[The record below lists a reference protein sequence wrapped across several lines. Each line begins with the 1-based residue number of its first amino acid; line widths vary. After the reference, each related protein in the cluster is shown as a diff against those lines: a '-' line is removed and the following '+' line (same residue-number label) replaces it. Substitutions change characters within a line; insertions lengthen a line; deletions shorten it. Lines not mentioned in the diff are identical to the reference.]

1 MNTTVASILSLAL
14 VACSAPPDEPYQGS
28 GSGDA
33 PSGSDTS
40 QTGSSSF
47 RKRADGC
54 SHIRYWRLKERRQY
68 RGSRVDGGVDGPCL
82 DRLDELDRKWPERS
96 EQRDGRS

>member
-1 MNTTVASILSLAL
+1 MSRTKEAVVETHRAA
-14 VACSAPPDEPYQGS
+14 ATPPRQE
-28 GSGDA
+28 A
-33 PSGSDTS
+33 R
-40 QTGSSSF
+40 F